1 MFNVSFIL
9 LNNKYFSLPS
19 GKYFFMGKTYLI
31 AGASG
36 GIGNETARILKAQ
49 GHLVINLGRT
59 PNEIC
64 DEFVEHDF
72 TSGQPMPDIDTPIHG
87 LVYAPGSITLKPFAS
102 LSEQDFLTE
111 FNLNVMGAVATI
123 KKVAAN
129 LKRNQGSVVLFSSVA
144 AQTGLSYHASIS
156 TSKGAIEGLTRAL
169 AAEFAPDI
177 RVNAVAPSLTDTKL
191 AAPLLSSDLKRQANA
206 DRHPLKR
213 IGTPSDIARAA
224 VFLLES
230 DWITGQIIGVNGGM
244 GTVLK

>member
-1 MFNVSFIL
+1 
-9 LNNKYFSLPS
+9 
-19 GKYFFMGKTYLI
+19 MGKTYLI

-36 GIGNETARILKAQ
+36 GIGNETARMLKTQ
-49 GHLVINLGRT
+49 GHSVINLGRT

-64 DEFVEHDF
+64 DEFIEYNF
-72 TSGQPMPDIDTPIHG
+72 TSGQTIPDIDTPIHG
-87 LVYAPGSITLKPFAS
+87 LIYAPGSITLKPFAS
-102 LSEQDFLTE
+102 LSELDFLTE

-129 LKRNQGSVVLFSSVA
+129 LKRNHGSVVLFSSVA
-144 AQTGLSYHASIS
+144 AQTGLPYHASIS

-191 AAPLLSSDLKRQANA
+191 AAPLLSSDIKRQANA
-206 DRHPLKR
+206 ERHPLKR
-213 IGTPSDIARAA
+213 IGTPGDIASTV